1 MYTTVTIIFYI
12 MESILKIDD
21 SALLSKHIIK
31 SDDIMALLPQE
42 IKEQVRNI
50 EVMVD
55 RNPRWVIFLKGGG
68 AYHYEPLNKDKEMY
82 LDVSGVKPAY
92 GKIYLCLKTRV
103 LRREESEELKGDKYY
118 AVFLCRPRHMLLWR
132 ELKNTWF
139 TQDESGPGFG
149 TTVKWFRHF
158 DI

>member
-12 MESILKIDD
+12 MESIIKIDD
-21 SALLSKHIIK
+21 SALLSKHIITK
-31 SDDIMALLPQE
+31 KDVMALLPE
-42 IKEQVRNI
+42 DIKSQVKDIQVLVNHGQ
-50 EVMVD
+50 
-55 RNPRWVIFLKGGG
+55 PRWVIFLRSG
-68 AYHYEPLNKDKEMY
+68 AYLYEPLNKDHEMI

-92 GKIYLCLKTRV
+92 GKIYLCRKARV
-103 LRREESEELKGDKYY
+103 LRWEESEELNGDKYY
-118 AVFLCRPRHMLLWR
+118 AVFLCRPHHMVLWR